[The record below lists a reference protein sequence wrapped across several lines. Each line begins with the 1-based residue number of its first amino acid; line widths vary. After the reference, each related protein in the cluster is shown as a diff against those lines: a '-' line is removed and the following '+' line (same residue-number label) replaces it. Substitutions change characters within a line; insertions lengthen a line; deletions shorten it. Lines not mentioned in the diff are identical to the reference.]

1 MHAAIKRPTS
11 HNQSQPDHPHSQPRH
26 NSMLAQLINS
36 LLNLI
41 FPCLVPTWR
50 EGGGGGGGGGKGGG
64 EGEGEA
70 VTDVGRCGIEGD
82 CGGGRGHRV
91 RRLERGVKAHRE

>member
-26 NSMLAQLINS
+26 NSMLAQLVNS

-50 EGGGGGGGGGKGGG
+50 GGGGG
-64 EGEGEA
+64 A
-70 VTDVGRCGIEGD
+70 VTGVGRCGIEGD
-82 CGGGRGHRV
+82 CGGEGME
-91 RRLERGVKAHRE
+91 LKD

>member
-11 HNQSQPDHPHSQPRH
+11 HNQSQPDHLHSQPRH
-26 NSMLAQLINS
+26 NSMLAQLVNS

-50 EGGGGGGGGGKGGG
+50 EGGGEGRGEGG
-64 EGEGEA
+64 GEGEA
-70 VTDVGRCGIEGD
+70 VTGVGRCGIEGD
-82 CGGGRGHRV
+82 CGGGGGI
-91 RRLERGVKAHRE
+91 E